1 MIKHTYERI
10 GETLYEETLEN
21 GLRVYIFPK
30 PDFGKS
36 YAFFATRY
44 GGMDTRFQLNGQW
57 LDTPMGI
64 AHYLE
69 HKMFDTPDGGNA
81 LQKLSAA
88 GASPNAFTSAAIT
101 GYHFECT
108 EGFWENLRTLLEFV
122 SVPYFT
128 EESVQKEQGIIGQE
142 IRMME
147 DNPGR
152 QSYRMLL
159 ESLYQNHPI
168 RNSVAGSVES
178 IAQITAETLYHC
190 HEAFYTPSNMVLCV
204 AGNVDPEQVCDLAR
218 EILPKEAKPPI
229 PRDHGQDEPREVNIR
244 ENRKVMPVA
253 APLFQ
258 IGVKGQ
264 PAADGPGRLRQKL
277 LGDLTCEAL
286 MGSSSSLY
294 SKLYTQGLINSSFY
308 CGFMDYPGCAFLV
321 AGGESKDPAAVRDAI
336 LAEVERVGREG
347 MDQGLFDRMKKAAYG
362 SFVRSLNSFE
372 NLCVEQAQA
381 YFEDQDPWTFPEI
394 YDAMTRQDAED
405 FVRTWFRPEQVTLT
419 VIRPGEEP
427 A

>member
-10 GETLYEETLEN
+10 GETLWEETLEN
-21 GLRVYIFPK
+21 GLRVYVFPK
-30 PDFGKS
+30 PDFGKC

-81 LQKLSAA
+81 LQKLSAT
-88 GASPNAFTSAAIT
+88 GASPNAFTSSAIT

-108 EGFWENLRTLLEFV
+108 DLFWENLRTLLEFV

-147 DNPGR
+147 DNPNR
-152 QSYRMLL
+152 QSYRLLL
-159 ESLYQNHPI
+159 EALYQHHPI

-178 IAQITAETLYHC
+178 IAQITADTLYHC

-204 AGNVDPEQVCDLAR
+204 AGNVDPERVCAMAR
-218 EILPKEAKPPI
+218 EILPKEAKPAI
-229 PRDHGQDEPREVNIR
+229 PRDHGADEPREVFQR
-244 ENRKVMPVA
+244 ENSKVMAVA

-258 IGVKGQ
+258 VGIKIQ
-264 PAADGPGRLRQKL
+264 PAEDGASQFRQKL
-277 LGDLTCEAL
+277 LGDLVCEAL
-286 MGSSSSLY
+286 MGSSSPLY
-294 SKLYTQGLINSSFY
+294 SRLYTQGVINGSFY
-308 CGFMDYPGCAFLV
+308 CCYMEYPGCAFLV
-321 AGGESKDPAAVRDAI
+321 AGGESKSPETVRDAI
-336 LAEVERVGREG
+336 LEEAARVVREG
-347 MDQGLFDRMKKAAYG
+347 LDDGLFTRLKKAAYG

-372 NLCVEQAQA
+372 NLCVEQAQG
-381 YFEDQDPWTFPEI
+381 YFDGQDPWTFPEV
-394 YDAMTRQDAED
+394 YDSITREDAEA
-405 FVRTWFRPEQVTLT
+405 FVRTWFRPEQTTL
-419 VIRPGEEP
+419 VVVRPEEG
-427 A
+427 AQ